1 MCSTRSLTMWPS
13 CSPCTFR
20 CMLAYKIWL
29 FPAVVMA
36 GSAICQMPSKAAE
49 PPEELVGRRFVAPS
63 HGFTSKP
70 PLDASLPYGEGYT
83 AADSDGRR
91 YVTMMRLRGTRPLA
105 NDASVAYRLTYHNL
119 PAGAVV
125 PIGDRLW
132 QVFEAAPGGV
142 ARVRPGYDWESTINK
157 PERPLP
163 DLPDP
168 PGDRFM
174 VPHGGGSEI
183 LDGHIRLSK
192 MSQPVRDVEG
202 VSAPEPVATIWAMPP
217 EQNGE
222 YLPGD
227 IREVRTGDQF
237 TYSDSPRIVL
247 TVTRIVPSNPKMKLI
262 GWIELTNNPV
272 DAAGGIGQKP

>member
-1 MCSTRSLTMWPS
+1 MHSPRPRTAPDLPPPSPAAGRAWGAAPDRLAPPRTASHRLAPPRTASHGRDPPPMPTRLRPADAALRRESTPPAGTSGSRRSAERRLNSFGRGGYQRRCGDLHSMCSTRSLTMWPS

-142 ARVRPGYDWESTINK
+142 AR
-157 PERPLP
+157 
-163 DLPDP
+163 
-168 PGDRFM
+168 
-174 VPHGGGSEI
+174 
-183 LDGHIRLSK
+183 
-192 MSQPVRDVEG
+192 
-202 VSAPEPVATIWAMPP
+202 SAPW
-217 EQNGE
+217 
-222 YLPGD
+222 L
-227 IREVRTGDQF
+227 
-237 TYSDSPRIVL
+237 
-247 TVTRIVPSNPKMKLI
+247 
-262 GWIELTNNPV
+262 
-272 DAAGGIGQKP
+272 